1 MRGVSEHLIER
12 MTWPEVQER
21 IDAGVDAA
29 NKGLTAGK
37 VSQNINLGATGAP
50 VAATPLNIV
59 DSIVDMGNVLQ
70 GSVMINTTATYFF
83 ALTAVD
89 TNNLESGFSSEVSL
103 AVNVDLPPG
112 AGMGAFEGI
121 GSLAAF

>member
-1 MRGVSEHLIER
+1 MGHPVTLG
-12 MTWPEVQER
+12 WN
-21 IDAGVDAA
+21 A
-29 NKGLTAGK
+29 NTETISTYRVYYGT
-37 VSQNINLGATGAP
+37 ATGVYNDPASP
-50 VAATPLNIV
+50 
-59 DSIVDMGNVLQ
+59 VDMGNVLQ
-70 GSVMINTTATYFF
+70 GSVIINTTATYFF